1 MIKLEKNKDKKIKRK
16 PLPRNNNIRNNTTSS
31 YSDEKDNASS
41 SIPNDNLIEIAE
53 IIPVIEED
61 FNLSKK
67 TTIQEVRI
75 VKRLATRTE
84 KIEVPISYEELYVNN
99 KKLKIYEK
107 EEEGIFSK
115 LKGTIAHGIT
125 TEDNNIEY
133 RHADSSQNSLR
144 SSSATYDANL
154 KSEDHGNDNNSENTE
169 DQAIPLLEGQDKNEI
184 EKTVPIWGEEILVT
198 KRKVKLGEIVIKK
211 MRVRENKRI
220 DIDIRKEKITIEYPN
235 GVKDELTGSRAG

>member
-1 MIKLEKNKDKKIKRK
+1 MIKLEKNKNKKIKRK
-16 PLPRNNNIRNNTTSS
+16 SLPRNNNTRKNSTD
-31 YSDEKDNASS
+31 YSDEKDNVSS
-41 SIPNDNLIEIAE
+41 NMQNDLIETAE
-53 IIPVIEED
+53 IIPVVEED

-67 TTIQEVRI
+67 TIIQQVRI

-125 TEDNNIEY
+125 TEDNSIEY
-133 RHADSSQNSLR
+133 RHADSSRNVVG
-144 SSSATYDANL
+144 SSSSSQTHDENL
-154 KSEDHGNDNNSENTE
+154 RRDDQGVHNHDDDTD
-169 DQAIPLLEGQDKNEI
+169 DQAIPLMEGQEKNET

-211 MRVRENKRI
+211 RVIRENKQV

-235 GVKDELTGSRAG
+235 GVKDELTGSGPR